1 MELGTESEESDVY
14 RISFNEITRLT
25 YRPVRDSVKREVQ
38 SSLFYLHHLR
48 HRPTD
53 LRRITRSL
61 KRSYKR
67 LGHLH
72 TDRHEKLSYAIRKYC
87 DLASGEAYINY
98 EGPGNNRSK
107 WYDFTY
113 RAAQER
119 KKSTGRGRALPSLR
133 DLDRVFESS
142 EFLEYFIFTNE
153 SFAKAQIVYNED
165 NLLTGVQ
172 NPPDVRLIEA
182 GSYNVILH
190 KRRWYQVRIVEAN
203 WDGSFRVEIPLRV

>member
-1 MELGTESEESDVY
+1 MDLGTESEENDVY
-14 RISFNEITRLT
+14 SISFNEITRLT

-48 HRPTD
+48 HRPTE

-61 KRSYKR
+61 KRSFKR

-72 TDRHEKLSYAIRKYC
+72 AERHEKISYAVRKYC

-98 EGPGNNRSK
+98 EGPGNHRSK

-119 KKSTGRGRALPSLR
+119 ENSTGRGRALPSLQ
-133 DLDRVFESS
+133 DLNKVFENA
-142 EFLEYFIFTNE
+142 EFLEYFIFTNDTY
-153 SFAKAQIVYNED
+153 AKAQIAYNEE

-172 NPPDVRLIEA
+172 NPPDVRLIEV
-182 GSYNVILH
+182 GSYNVILF
-190 KRRWYQVRIVEAN
+190 KRQWYQVRIVQASA
-203 WDGSFRVEIPLRV
+203 DGSFRVEVPLRV